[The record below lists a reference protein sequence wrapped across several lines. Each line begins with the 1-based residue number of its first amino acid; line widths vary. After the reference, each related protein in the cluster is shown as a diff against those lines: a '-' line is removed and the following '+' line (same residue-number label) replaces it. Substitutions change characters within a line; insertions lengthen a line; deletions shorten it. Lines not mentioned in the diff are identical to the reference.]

1 MEWYK
6 ITANSLFALV
16 NTLLNRAHFFRA
28 CLLHAARVV
37 FYRVLFCHHH
47 RRRRRHRCRSWYC
60 CSCCCCRLQSHI
72 HMNLNV
78 NNIEQVQCKV
88 LARAHNEERTR
99 TRTRRLTQKSRKKY
113 IAVFVLDARGKLKLK
128 VCVIVYANV
137 RVKYRATH
145 IREKRHRT
153 TRAGCKRAKEK
164 KIGQKKKSTATTTQ
178 NSISFVRIKAYE
190 SQCATAFAAPF
201 VSYTIWLKWCAWRGW
216 TENAYTLVT
225 DTHLAHPCSYTGTWT
240 CFVWHQYTH
249 KTCTANFDWLTWGN
263 KEIFKPVYHTKQQ
276 IRKRLEKQ
284 HSRHT
289 RKKKEI
295 PCHLANKDSDF
306 LVL

>member
-1 MEWYK
+1 MKSEQEQEQGDSHRNRGRS
-6 ITANSLFALV
+6 ILQSLFWMRAASWNWKCVWLYMRMYV
-16 NTLLNRAHFFRA
+16 LNTEPHIYAKRDIEPRELG
-28 CLLHAARVV
+28 AR
-37 FYRVLFCHHH
+37 
-47 RRRRRHRCRSWYC
+47 
-60 CSCCCCRLQSHI
+60 
-72 HMNLNV
+72 
-78 NNIEQVQCKV
+78 
-88 LARAHNEERTR
+88 ER
-99 TRTRRLTQKSRKKY
+99 KRKK
-113 IAVFVLDARGKLKLK
+113 LDR
-128 VCVIVYANV
+128 
-137 RVKYRATH
+137 
-145 IREKRHRT
+145 
-153 TRAGCKRAKEK
+153 
-164 KIGQKKKSTATTTQ
+164 KKKSTATTTQ